1 MTLQEEFLRFLAE
14 KGIQFSPCAFS
25 ESENIPPREEWEDFA
40 NKWLDAFSK
49 LFEDKELFE

>member
-1 MTLQEEFLRFLAE
+1 MTLQEEFLQFLAE

-40 NKWLDAFSK
+40 NRWLDAFSK
-49 LFEDKELFE
+49 LFEDEVIE